1 MKIDLI
7 ENLHQIRDIRR
18 IKPMC
23 FLVCNKVHSKNNE
36 AELLFFFV
44 TPTMCATEPASHS
57 VPALTAQLCCEAPL
71 VFYSLLQRSFC
82 CRQITAEIRG
92 YLHSLVQAEKR
103 LWRLSVP
110 FRLVFWLIP
119 QRALKVVTWLTP
131 LILSRAVCFF
141 LLLLVCFYASKLK
154 SKNVC
159 SCAASETSC

>member
-1 MKIDLI
+1 
-7 ENLHQIRDIRR
+7 
-18 IKPMC
+18 MC
-23 FLVCNKVHSKNNE
+23 FLVCNKVHSKNNNA
-36 AELLFFFV
+36 AELLFFFFV

-57 VPALTAQLCCEAPL
+57 VPALTAQLCCEAPR

-92 YLHSLVQAEKR
+92 YLHSLAQAEKR

-131 LILSRAVCFF
+131 LILSRAVLFF
-141 LLLLVCFYASKLK
+141 LLLLIVCFYAPNLK